1 MLYYLYCVILKV
13 KYERLSVMLL
23 GMSDPWV
30 AAAFIANIAVTAVC
44 VIYGILCYNSGDDT
58 EENR

>member
-1 MLYYLYCVILKV
+1 
-13 KYERLSVMLL
+13 MLL

-30 AAAFIANIAVTAVC
+30 AAAYIANIAVTAVC
-44 VIYGILCYNSGDDT
+44 VIYGIVCYNSGDDT

>member
-1 MLYYLYCVILKV
+1 MNVSP
-13 KYERLSVMLL
+13 SVTVD
-23 GMSDPWV
+23 GSSDARNSA